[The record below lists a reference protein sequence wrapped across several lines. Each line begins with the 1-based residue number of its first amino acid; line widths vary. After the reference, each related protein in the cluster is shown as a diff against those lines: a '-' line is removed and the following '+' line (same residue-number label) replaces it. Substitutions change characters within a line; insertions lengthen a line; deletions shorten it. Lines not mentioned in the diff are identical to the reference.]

1 MDREYDL
8 RFQAPFT
15 MQVVGGTSS
24 GKSFF
29 TKRLLE
35 NASQMIHPAPDRT
48 IYCYGEWQP
57 MFREMKHVEFV
68 RGLTESLVS
77 RENLSGHTCL
87 VIDDLSDEV
96 DEKLIGSLFSKMSHH
111 RDISVIFLLNNLY
124 YRGLKNMRD
133 ISLNTH
139 YLVLFKTARDQSS
152 VTTIA
157 RQMLGK
163 DYKLMLSAYEDAV
176 REKYGYLLVDS
187 KPATPDI
194 LRLRTKIFPGE
205 ATVCYTNN
213 QHGKK

>member
-96 DEKLIGSLFSKMSHH
+96 DEKLILPL
-111 RDISVIFLLNNLY
+111 I
-124 YRGLKNMRD
+124 
-133 ISLNTH
+133 
-139 YLVLFKTARDQSS
+139 
-152 VTTIA
+152 
-157 RQMLGK
+157 
-163 DYKLMLSAYEDAV
+163 LMLCIA
-176 REKYGYLLVDS
+176 
-187 KPATPDI
+187 
-194 LRLRTKIFPGE
+194 LR
-205 ATVCYTNN
+205 
-213 QHGKK
+213 

>member
-1 MDREYDL
+1 MEQTFDL
-8 RFQAPFT
+8 RFAAPFT

-29 TKRLLE
+29 TRRLLE
-35 NASQMIHPAPDRT
+35 NASTMIHPPPDK
-48 IYCYGEWQP
+48 IYYCYGEWQP
-57 MFREMKHVEFV
+57 MFQEMKGVEFV
-68 RGLTESLVS
+68 HGLTESLVS
-77 RENLSGHTCL
+77 RENLVGHTCL

-96 DEKLIGSLFSKMSHH
+96 DEKLIGSLFTKLSHH
-111 RDISVIFLLNNLY
+111 RRISVIFLLNNLY

-139 YLVLFKTARDQSS
+139 YLVIFKSARDQSS
-152 VTTIA
+152 ITTIA

-163 DYKLMLSAYEDAV
+163 EYKLMLSAYEDAV

-194 LRLRTKIFPGE
+194 IRLRTKIFPGE
-205 ATVCYTNN
+205 TTICYTS
-213 QHGKK
+213 QYGKK